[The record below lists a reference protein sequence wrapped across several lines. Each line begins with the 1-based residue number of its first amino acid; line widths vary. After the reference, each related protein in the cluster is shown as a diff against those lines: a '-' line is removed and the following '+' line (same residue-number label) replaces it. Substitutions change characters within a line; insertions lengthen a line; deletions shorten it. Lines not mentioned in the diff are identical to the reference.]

1 MINLVIMSKSL
12 NSMYAFNY
20 DSEAEFLHGVLAISA
35 RRALVKEKINSLEK
49 LSDYSEKEI
58 MQLHGFGKNAM
69 MKLKNYMKE
78 NQVCFKEA
86 Y

>member
-12 NSMYAFNY
+12 NSLYAFNY
-20 DSEAEFLHGVLAISA
+20 DSAEQFLHGVIAIPA
-35 RRALVKEKINSLEK
+35 RRALEKEKINSLEK

-86 Y
+86 

>member
-20 DSEAEFLHGVLAISA
+20 EPKEGFLQGIIAIRA
-35 RRALVKEKINSLEK
+35 RRALEKEKIDSLEK

-58 MQLHGFGKNAM
+58 MQLHGFGKNTM
-69 MKLKNYMKE
+69 MKLKDYMKE
-78 NQVCFKEA
+78 HQMCFKEV
-86 Y
+86 